1 MHLLLYANFLIC
13 RHNLCTVCLSVVVE
27 TAATS
32 QCTKIRTKSQHRF
45 GLSCEEPNDSLK
57 MWSIRQCF
65 HLLQHRVESKSI
77 FVHSAQLFSFC
88 RFADVTIQLLA
99 VYNNY

>member
-1 MHLLLYANFLIC
+1 MHLFLYANFLIC

-32 QCTKIRTKSQHRF
+32 QCAKIRTKSQHRF

-57 MWSIRQCF
+57 MWPIRQCF
-65 HLLQHRVESKSI
+65 RWLDVNIEWNRNRFSSIQRSYSHFVDLPMLQ
-77 FVHSAQLFSFC
+77 
-88 RFADVTIQLLA
+88 
-99 VYNNY
+99 YNC